1 MPVEAHDEARAPVTA
16 HAHGEVAAPHG
27 AADPGHGQ
35 GPLQAGGP
43 QRGGGHEVLLAA
55 QRPEPEDVDVPALGN
70 RPEGQFTG
78 VCDGGEGEHCDGRRQ
93 DGDQGAHRGN
103 SR

>member
-1 MPVEAHDEARAPVTA
+1 MPVEAHDEARPAVAA
-16 HAHGEVAAPHG
+16 HAHGQVPAPHG

-35 GPLQAGGP
+35 APPQATGP
-43 QRGGGHEVLLAA
+43 QRGRGHQVLLAA
-55 QRPEPEDVDVPALGN
+55 QRPEPEDVDVSALGD
-70 RPEGQFTG
+70 RLEGQFTG
-78 VCDGGEGEHCDGRRQ
+78 VCDGGKGEHCDGRRQ